1 MPVSAEL
8 ETAPAPLPEVNGA
21 RMHAIDRFR
30 ERTGSNQSDE
40 EVCRKLLEM
49 MAKAKEVKLKPPYN
63 VVALLNHDF
72 RDARYFRSGG
82 FILVVEGDCISTVH
96 HGQADR
102 WE

>member
-1 MPVSAEL
+1 L
-8 ETAPAPLPEVNGA
+8 IPAHEGQPEVSGV

-30 ERTGSNQSDE
+30 ERTGSKQSE
-40 EVCRKLLEM
+40 EEICHKLLEM
-49 MAKAKEVKLKPPYN
+49 LAKAKEVKLKPPYN

-96 HGQADR
+96 HGQAGR